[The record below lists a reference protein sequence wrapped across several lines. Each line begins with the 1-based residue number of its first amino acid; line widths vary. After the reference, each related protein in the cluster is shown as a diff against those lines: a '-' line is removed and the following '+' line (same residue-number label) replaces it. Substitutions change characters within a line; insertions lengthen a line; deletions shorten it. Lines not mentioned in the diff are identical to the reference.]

1 MRCRLLS
8 ANAHRDAG
16 ELDDAA
22 AAYQALIAEIAKE
35 SEHTSPQDRAMLTEL
50 GVEVRVELAREML
63 AQGQTQDARHL
74 LEETLEKLAA
84 SAGAVLEVPASPLVA
99 ANLKATLAFAHL
111 KQGEPQTALDLLDAS
126 LAGLGE
132 LPDGLAG
139 ATTEAQEILQLRAS
153 TKLQLG
159 RIHSASEDLEV
170 VRGLQDELMQ
180 TIQDEHNPKYHAGEG
195 VVPDPRLWTSVAK
208 TRMITAELK
217 VLSDA
222 AVEALP
228 LAKEALH
235 LLREVKRSDGRVPK
249 SYALATFVEVKEMIA
264 KLKGKRS
271 GVKTLLAKS
280 EQVSDRDDDTDSE
293 RAEPAPA
300 PAPLV
305 VASWAA
311 RENAGAT
318 PSISD
323 GSAIEEAPA
332 ASGSAI
338 EEAPAPLVVASWAAR
353 ENAAKEPKKKP
364 AKVTVIKPNY
374 SSGMW
379 HSDD

>member
-1 MRCRLLS
+1 
-8 ANAHRDAG
+8 
-16 ELDDAA
+16 
-22 AAYQALIAEIAKE
+22 
-35 SEHTSPQDRAMLTEL
+35 
-50 GVEVRVELAREML
+50 
-63 AQGQTQDARHL
+63 
-74 LEETLEKLAA
+74 
-84 SAGAVLEVPASPLVA
+84 
-99 ANLKATLAFAHL
+99 
-111 KQGEPQTALDLLDAS
+111 
-126 LAGLGE
+126 
-132 LPDGLAG
+132 
-139 ATTEAQEILQLRAS
+139 
-153 TKLQLG
+153 
-159 RIHSASEDLEV
+159 
-170 VRGLQDELMQ
+170 MQ

-264 KLKGKRS
+264 KLKVKRS

-280 EQVSDRDDDTDSE
+280 EQASDRDDDTDSE
-293 RAEPAPA
+293 RAEAA

-311 RENAGAT
+311 RENAAAT

-323 GSAIEEAPA
+323 
-332 ASGSAI
+332 GSAI

-364 AKVTVIKPNY
+364 AKVTVIKPSY

-379 HSDD
+379 HSDE